1 MTEKDASVRAEKL
14 RIAIADLRYKYH
26 VTNDPSVTDTVY
38 SSLMDELR
46 HLESEFPSI
55 KSPDSPTQRVGGR
68 ALDSFQKIRHAV
80 TQWSFEDAFDQED
93 IDAFNTRVQ
102 KLVAENFGI
111 TENPEYCVELKIDG
125 IHIVL
130 TYENGKLITAATR
143 GDGVVGEDVT
153 ENIKTIQS
161 IPLTLKKPVSIIVEG
176 EVWMPTRVFNQLNEV
191 RAAAGEQLFANPRNA
206 AAGAVR
212 QLDPAIAASRRLEAF
227 LYDISAI
234 TDGMDEPPSQV
245 AELQTLAELGFQV
258 NHDWKLCRSI
268 SDIMSMWSQWKE
280 RENKDLAYWVD
291 GLVIKLNDRAQQKAL
306 GYTGKAPRWGIAF
319 KFPAEE
325 ATTVVEK
332 IVWQVGRTKVIT
344 PVAHM
349 RPVSVAGTTV
359 SHATLHNIDEIERL
373 DVRVGD
379 TVVIEKAGDII
390 PKIKSVIESLRSG
403 SEKKVHAPK
412 ECPVCGGEVVRPE
425 GEVAIY
431 CANKKC
437 EGSQKEA
444 ISHFVGR
451 GRFDIDGL
459 GEKIVEQLISEGL
472 ISVAADLFELTFED
486 VVGLDRFAP
495 ISAKNL
501 ITSIENA
508 RKITLDRFIYALGIR
523 HVGEESATRIAR
535 RFGSLTKF
543 LAATP
548 EELAEIEGVGDVVAK
563 SIVDYLADESHTK
576 QIARMVE
583 HGVVVE
589 SAAEIAIGPL
599 TGSTFLFTGTLS
611 SMSRTEAG
619 ERVKKFGAELA
630 DTVNKKVTH
639 VVVGEDAGSK
649 EEKAK
654 KMGIPRLTEG
664 EFLAILEKLK

>member
-1 MTEKDASVRAEKL
+1 MTETDALMRAEKL
-14 RIAIADLRYKYH
+14 RVAIADLRYKYH

-68 ALDSFQKIRHAV
+68 ALDSFQKIRHSV

-93 IDAFNTRVQ
+93 VEAFDGRVR
-102 KLVAENFGI
+102 KLVAENFG
-111 TENPEYCVELKIDG
+111 TTDNPEYCVELKIDG

-130 TYENGKLITAATR
+130 TYEDGKLVTAATR
-143 GDGVVGEDVT
+143 GDGVIGEDVT

-161 IPLTLKKPVSIIVEG
+161 IPLTLKKPVSIVVEG
-176 EVWMPTRVFNQLNEV
+176 EVWMPTRVFNELNEV
-191 RAAAGEQLFANPRNA
+191 RAAAGEQQFANPRNA

-212 QLDPAIAASRRLEAF
+212 QLDPAVAASRRLEAF

-258 NHDWKLCRSI
+258 NHDWIMCRSV
-268 SDIMSMWSQWKE
+268 SDIMAMWAQWKE
-280 RENKDLAYWVD
+280 RQNKDLAYWVD

-390 PKIKSVIESLRSG
+390 PKIKSVIEPLRSG
-403 SEKKVHAPK
+403 EEKKVRAPK

-459 GEKIVEQLISEGL
+459 GEKIVEQLINEGL
-472 ISVAADLFELTFED
+472 ISVAADLFELTYED

-523 HVGEESATRIAR
+523 HVGEESATRLAR
-535 RFGSLTKF
+535 RFGSLHKF

-548 EELAEIEGVGDVVAK
+548 EELSDIEGIGEVVAK
-563 SIVDYLADESHTK
+563 SISDYLADESHMK
-576 QIARMVE
+576 QVARMQE

-589 SAAEIAIGPL
+589 SAAAVAIGPL
-599 TGSTFLFTGTLS
+599 TGSTFLFTGTLF

-619 ERVKKFGAELA
+619 ERVKKFGAEVA

-639 VVVGEDAGSK
+639 VVVGADAGSK

-664 EFLAILEKLK
+664 EFLAILEKL